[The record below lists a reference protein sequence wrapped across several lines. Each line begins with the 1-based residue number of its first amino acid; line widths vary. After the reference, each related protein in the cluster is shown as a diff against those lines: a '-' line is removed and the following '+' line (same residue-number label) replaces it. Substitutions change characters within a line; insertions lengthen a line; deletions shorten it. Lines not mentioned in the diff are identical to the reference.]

1 MYLVSDIILDL
12 KNKFRFP
19 NRKYE
24 QSKAK
29 RMHEPSLDKSRSI
42 ITQIKSLINPTPE
55 KINKSLNKRSQMHFH
70 S

>member
-19 NRKYE
+19 NRKNE